1 MTTFTPTL
9 EALRARYGERFK
21 WLVLFTLMVGA
32 VSSVISA
39 TIVNVA
45 IPDLSRHFVL
55 GQERAQWVSASFM
68 VAMTLAML
76 LTPWLLLRFGL
87 RRTFIGALLL
97 LGLGGL
103 AGGLSPNYEVMI
115 AMRVVEGIAAGI
127 MQPLPNIFILRVFEE
142 REQGKALSL
151 FGFGEVLAPAI
162 GLNNPRSA
170 MIFGGLMGTNSGVMA
185 GLAATDPKLVPYG
198 AMTATFY
205 TGLGCLLGPSFFYLV
220 IRFLAI

>member
-127 MQPLPNIFILRVFEE
+127 MQPLPNILILRVFPE
-142 REQGKALSL
+142 REQGKAFGL
-151 FGFGEVLAPAI
+151 FG
-162 GLNNPRSA
+162 
-170 MIFGGLMGTNSGVMA
+170 
-185 GLAATDPKLVPYG
+185 
-198 AMTATFY
+198 
-205 TGLGCLLGPSFFYLV
+205 
-220 IRFLAI
+220 